1 MAAEFRNK
9 WQKFR
14 ILKFLKFNKE
24 LKKGSR
30 TQLQFLDKLRNHRL
44 LLKALKVLKMCY
56 LAS

>member
-14 ILKFLKFNKE
+14 FLKILKFNKE